1 MLSRRSILS
10 AGAAAPAMVALG
22 GAKAAAQQAQSANAA
37 HDRQIIKKVES
48 FVIRIPGGEPAMDL
62 RIDMPPVGSL
72 RESEGLG
79 ARLDH
84 ATPSRFFGR
93 MQTLIVRIET
103 EEGLVGWGEAHAPA
117 APSVHRQV
125 ISHLLAPVLIGQNAL
140 DIVPLWER
148 MYSTQRMRGFN
159 AAGFF
164 SESLSGIDIALW
176 DILGK
181 HLDAPIYQ
189 LLGGMF
195 RDRIPTYKAVRE
207 PGEAKQA
214 MKEGFAAVKTGFFKG
229 AGSGDIDRIA
239 GLSRAVGDKGQV
251 FIDSLG
257 AFKLHEAIEI
267 GRELDKLGNIG
278 WFEDALIPEDAGK
291 YHILAEALDTAVCV
305 GETFGTRFQFRDLF
319 ATGGVDVVNPDVGR
333 AGGITECK
341 RIADLADV
349 FGVIWSPHV
358 SSGFPPYVAA
368 SLHLAVA
375 TPNAV
380 MVEGGNIHSA
390 QSVAQSRG
398 NVLLKKPIKFE
409 PGYAH
414 VPQGPG
420 LGIEFDE
427 ALLADVIAKE

>member
-1 MLSRRSILS
+1 MLSRRTLLS
-10 AGAAAPAMVALG
+10 AGAVAPVLSAASVAKG
-22 GAKAAAQQAQSANAA
+22 SAQEAVRDMTAGRQQKIVDVQSY
-37 HDRQIIKKVES
+37 
-48 FVIRIPGGEPAMDL
+48 VIRVPGGEPPVDK
-62 RIDMPPVGSL
+62 RIDMPLIGTV
-72 RESEGLG
+72 REAVGLG
-79 ARLDH
+79 GRLDH

-93 MQTLIVRIET
+93 MQTLLVRIET
-103 EEGLVGWGEAHAPA
+103 DKGLIGWGEAHAPA
-117 APSVHRQV
+117 APTVHRQV

-140 DIVPLWER
+140 DILPLWER
-148 MYSTQRMRGFN
+148 MYSTQRMRGFSS
-159 AAGFF
+159 AGFF
-164 SESLSGIDIALW
+164 SEALSGVDIALW

-181 HLDAPIYQ
+181 HLNAPVYQ
-189 LLGGMF
+189 LLGGKF

-207 PGEAKQA
+207 PGEARTA

-278 WFEDALIPEDAGK
+278 WFEDALIPEDVDK
-291 YHILAEALDTAVCV
+291 YPILAEALDTAVCV
-305 GETFGTRFQFRDLF
+305 GETYGTRFQFRDLF
-319 ATGGVDVVNPDVGR
+319 AKNGADVINPDVGR

-341 RIADLADV
+341 RIADMADA

-368 SLHLAVA
+368 SLHLSVA

-390 QSVAQSRG
+390 QSIDQSRG
-398 NVLLKKPIKFE
+398 NVLLKTPIKFE

-414 VPQGPG
+414 VPEGPG

-427 ALLADVIAKE
+427 TLLAEVIEKE